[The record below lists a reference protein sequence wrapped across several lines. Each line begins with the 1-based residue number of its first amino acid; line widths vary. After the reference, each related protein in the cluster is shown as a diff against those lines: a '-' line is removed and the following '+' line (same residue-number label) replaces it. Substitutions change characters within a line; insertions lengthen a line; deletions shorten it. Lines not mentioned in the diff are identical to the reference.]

1 MSSALNTTLILG
13 LFAVMALRPPMPR
26 HSSPFNLQFALGWW
40 INELPFVGLWWLL
53 AGTLGTLIHPDVAEL
68 WWWAVVACTAVD
80 VVLLARLAVRAR
92 SARPVLSEAFRAVYG
107 PGGLPRYTRPAWWR
121 ILTLPMFG
129 WRPDVRRVRNR
140 RYGNARRHRLDVYVS
155 RRGARTNA
163 PVLVYFHGSFRL
175 GNKMLGARPMLYRLA
190 ARGWVCI
197 SADRRLFRAGY
208 ADQLADARATLDWA
222 RANVE
227 NYGGDPD
234 TMIVAGG
241 SAGANLA
248 STAALTGAG
257 VRGVIG
263 LYGYYGSV
271 GPGTEP
277 LGGVHPDAPPFLI
290 VHGALDTLVLHQ
302 EARRF
307 ADGIRAVSRQP
318 VVYAELPGAQHNFD
332 FFHSVRSHAVVD
344 AVIRFVELTV
354 AAARTESSRR

>member
-1 MSSALNTTLILG
+1 
-13 LFAVMALRPPMPR
+13 
-26 HSSPFNLQFALGWW
+26 
-40 INELPFVGLWWLL
+40 
-53 AGTLGTLIHPDVAEL
+53 
-68 WWWAVVACTAVD
+68 
-80 VVLLARLAVRAR
+80 
-92 SARPVLSEAFRAVYG
+92 
-107 PGGLPRYTRPAWWR
+107 
-121 ILTLPMFG
+121 
-129 WRPDVRRVRNR
+129 
-140 RYGNARRHRLDVYVS
+140 
-155 RRGARTNA
+155 
-163 PVLVYFHGSFRL
+163 
-175 GNKMLGARPMLYRLA
+175 MLGARPMLYRLA